1 MLHFPQKIDEENSN
15 GSQAS
20 TANTITQPSQPAATT
35 TATSSTSRLMLPS
48 KIEMKRANPSTTSG
62 ARAQFPWSYALA
74 KEATQEKKSSRSSSS
89 LPSFSAKKVTP
100 VWDKRDPVE
109 TGEWQEIQK
118 CLEDMVSTNE
128 TANVTY
134 HYIVRQ
140 GFGYKGGRKNFCSLV
155 QQSLT
160 VRLKVIEASKK
171 KGQQNKQEANQA
183 AADFLMAKFRLTV
196 YRPDSD
202 PSCTWVVC

>member
-1 MLHFPQKIDEENSN
+1 
-15 GSQAS
+15 
-20 TANTITQPSQPAATT
+20 
-35 TATSSTSRLMLPS
+35 
-48 KIEMKRANPSTTSG
+48 
-62 ARAQFPWSYALA
+62 
-74 KEATQEKKSSRSSSS
+74 
-89 LPSFSAKKVTP
+89 
-100 VWDKRDPVE
+100 
-109 TGEWQEIQK
+109 
-118 CLEDMVSTNE
+118 MVSINE

-140 GFGYKGGRKNFCSLV
+140 GFGYKGGRKGFRSLV

-160 VRLKVIEASKK
+160 VRLKAIQAS
-171 KGQQNKQEANQA
+171 NKQTGIQNIQVANKA